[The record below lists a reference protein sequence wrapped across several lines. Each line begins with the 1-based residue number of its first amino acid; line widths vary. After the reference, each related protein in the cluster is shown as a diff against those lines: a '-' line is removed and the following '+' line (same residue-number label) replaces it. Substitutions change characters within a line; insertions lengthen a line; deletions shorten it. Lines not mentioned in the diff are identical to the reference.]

1 MLRYSI
7 ICIMRSY
14 NTLVHVKS
22 VAYNGSSLTNE
33 RFHNNLIESRGVI
46 YILLAHVEPLCLNN
60 F

>member
-1 MLRYSI
+1 
-7 ICIMRSY
+7 MRSY